1 MSRSNPNE
9 TLSNPCQIFYNW
21 GGDEGCF
28 SFYDKVEKKKVT
40 VPVSAKKPFVF
51 IPLCTLS
58 TIKGYS
64 DSDESGFWSN
74 EVKDLKKERLTVR
87 VKSGIVA
94 VGTYDEIKE
103 KIASKGAKFC
113 QSVYVGIK
121 NEQGVLELANI
132 QMYGAALSAWIEF
145 CKGKKIDEIAVA
157 VKGSTEGK
165 KGKTV
170 YQIPTFEVI
179 KVKDETNEAAIEL
192 DKGLQVYLKEY
203 LAKNAS
209 ATVEQPKEEEA
220 LPTVHQQKQQESRS
234 TTKKEEP
241 KEEIVFNPSLDE
253 EDSLPF

>member
-9 TLSNPCQIFYNW
+9 TLSNPAKLFYSW

-28 SFYDKVEKKKVT
+28 SFYDKVEKKKVS

-51 IPLCTLS
+51 IPLCALA

-94 VGTYDEIKE
+94 VGLYDEIKE
-103 KIASKGAKFC
+103 KIAAKGAKFC

-121 NEQGVLELANI
+121 DESGELVLANV
-132 QMYGAALSAWIEF
+132 QMYGAALSAWIDF

-170 YQIPTFEVI
+170 YQIPTFEEI
-179 KVKDETNEAAIEL
+179 KVKDETNQAAIEL

-209 ATVEQPKEEEA
+209 AVVEQPKEEA
-220 LPTVHQQKQQESRS
+220 LPTLHQQKTSTEKAAESSRS
-234 TTKKEEP
+234 QPSEES
-241 KEEIVFNPSLDE
+241 KGIVFDADLD
-253 EDSLPF
+253 DVPF